1 MILDVPVMVTYSER
15 TYTCTLLIRSV
26 LLVRIVPPPPY
37 IYIERVRV
45 RVQLCAC
52 TRAIVCAYMRVYMR
66 VYILCVHARARV
78 YENTRVKAGEA
89 GRI

>member
-26 LLVRIVPPPPY
+26 LLVRIVPPPP

-45 RVQLCAC
+45 RVQLCA
-52 TRAIVCAYMRVYMR
+52 YMRVYMR
-66 VYILCVHARARV
+66 AYVLCVCMRGRAYMRIRV
-78 YENTRVKAGEA
+78 
-89 GRI
+89 

>member
-1 MILDVPVMVTYSER
+1 MILDVPVTVTYSER
-15 TYTCTLLIRSV
+15 TCTCTLLIRSV
-26 LLVRIVPPPPY
+26 LLVRIVPPPH

-45 RVQLCAC
+45 RVQL
-52 TRAIVCAYMRVYMR
+52 CAYMRVYMR

-89 GRI
+89 GRYKRRA